1 MARRFTGTGW
11 MVLVGA
17 AALALGLIGFGN
29 VNAFAQRIAF
39 VIATGPSSGTYFPVG
54 QTIAGL
60 ISHPPG
66 VDRCTHPSACGPAGL
81 IASAQTS
88 PGAYANVVAVES
100 GRVDS
105 ALAQSDIVAQAV
117 AGSGA
122 FKKPQSHVRVI
133 AGLFPEDVHL
143 VVATRAHINDI
154 AHLRRKRVSLG
165 AVNSGTAV
173 TARAVLS
180 AFRVRA
186 KTSNEPA
193 DLAAQKL
200 QAGKLDAF
208 FFVGGTPV
216 PLVDSLVR
224 SGAAKLL
231 ALDGKG
237 RETLIA
243 HVKGL
248 STATIPAGT
257 YGNSPAVDTVSVQAL
272 WIVNDQVS
280 NDVVYGVTRALFNPA
295 NRPQLNSGPPAARLI
310 SVRRA
315 STGLPAPL
323 HPGAAKF
330 YREVRWLGVH

>member
-1 MARRFTGTGW
+1 MAQRFTGTRW
-11 MVLVGA
+11 FVLAGA
-17 AALALGLIGFGN
+17 AAFALSLLGFGN
-29 VNAFAQRIAF
+29 VNALAQRIAF

-66 VDRCTHPSACGPAGL
+66 VDRCARPSACGPEGL

-88 PGAYANVVAVES
+88 PGAFANVVAVES

-117 AGSGA
+117 SGNGA
-122 FKKPQSHVRVI
+122 FKRPQSHVRVI

-143 VVATRAHINDI
+143 VVAMRSHINNI
-154 AHLRRKRVSLG
+154 TQLRRKRVSLG

-180 AFRVRA
+180 AFRVKA
-186 KTSNEPA
+186 NTSNESA

-216 PLVDSLVR
+216 PLVDGLVS

-231 ALDGKG
+231 TIDGRG
-237 RETLIA
+237 RDVLLARE
-243 HVKGL
+243 KGL
-248 STATIPAGT
+248 SNATIAAGT
-257 YGNSPAVDTVSVQAL
+257 YGNSPSVDTVSVQAL
-272 WIVNDQVS
+272 WIVNDQVP
-280 NDVVYGVTRALFNPA
+280 NEVVYGVTRALFSPA
-295 NRPQLNSGPPAARLI
+295 NRPQLDSGPPAARLI
-310 SVRRA
+310 SIRHA
-315 STGLPAPL
+315 GTGLPAPL